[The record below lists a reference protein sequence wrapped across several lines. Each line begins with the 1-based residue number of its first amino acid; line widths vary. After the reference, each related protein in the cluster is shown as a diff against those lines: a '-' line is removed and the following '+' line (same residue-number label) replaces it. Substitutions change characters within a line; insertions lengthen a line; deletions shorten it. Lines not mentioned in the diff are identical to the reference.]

1 MMRSIWRLG
10 QTEGMSVSSP
20 GVMRRWVFPVLRLV
34 VFAAIA
40 AALVK
45 LAFFSGATAGAD
57 GVRPTGVVSEPT
69 TTVASGSI
77 RNDLTLDATVFAD
90 AAAPVRATA
99 AGEVTKVAV
108 APGAAVDA
116 GTPVAVVKQQLATP
130 AADGSPRYGT
140 VTITAGAAGTVS
152 AVAVLVGQQVAVGD
166 VLAQVAPPT
175 FNVTGSIAA
184 VQQYRLLTKPTEAK
198 VTIAGGPAPF
208 TCTGLSVSA
217 PLAGASAG
225 SDGVAQA
232 PAPSAGSP
240 SGAGSTGGPTV
251 RCAVPADVTVF
262 AGLAA
267 KVTISA
273 GSADDALLVP
283 ATAVEGAGAAGT
295 VYRPATDGGA
305 PTAVK
310 VQLGIFDGQQVQ
322 IVSGLKKGDEILQF
336 VPSKVDEQAAA
347 ANGISG

>member
-1 MMRSIWRLG
+1 MRVFERFG
-10 QTEGMSVSSP
+10 QTEGMSQSSP

-40 AALVK
+40 VALVK

-57 GVRPTGVVSEPT
+57 GISPTGVVAEPT
-69 TTVASGSI
+69 TTVQSGSI

-108 APGAAVDA
+108 AQGAAVDA
-116 GTPVAVVKQQLATP
+116 ATPVAVVKQQLATP

-140 VTITAGAAGTVS
+140 VTITAGAAGTLS
-152 AVAVLVGQQVAVGD
+152 AVDVLVGQQVAVGD

-175 FNVTGSIAA
+175 FNVSGSIAA
-184 VQQYRLLTKPTEAK
+184 VQQYRLLSKPTEAK
-198 VTIAGGPAPF
+198 VTIAGGLEPF
-208 TCTGLSVSA
+208 TCTGLTVSA
-217 PLAGASAG
+217 PLAGANTG
-225 SDGVAQA
+225 SDGSAQGA
-232 PAPSAGSP
+232 APSAGASVP
-240 SGAGSTGGPTV
+240 TGSGGGATV
-251 RCAVPADVTVF
+251 RCAVPAEVTVF

-267 KVTISA
+267 KLTISA
-273 GSADDALLVP
+273 GSADGALIVP

-295 VYRPATDGGA
+295 VYRPAAGGGE
-305 PTAVK
+305 PTPVK

-322 IVSGLKKGDEILQF
+322 IVSGLKKGDEILEF
-336 VPSKVDEQAAA
+336 VPSKVDEQAAS
-347 ANGISG
+347 ANGIGG